1 MVPKGVFDTRVEGFI
16 PSHYHL
22 DMKHGWLGKQV
33 HGQLS
38 YVQKGS
44 KGIKRDQQGSKG
56 IKRDQKG
63 SKGIKRDQ

>member
-44 KGIKRDQQGSKG
+44 KGIKRDQKIVTTSYST
-56 IKRDQKG
+56 IV
-63 SKGIKRDQ
+63 SVYSYYSI